1 MTSKAK
7 AVLKVLKT
15 IATNRVTYRFL
26 AAVLLA
32 AGITAGSEWADK
44 LETLV
49 CSVVTQCS

>member
-1 MTSKAK
+1 MTPKTV

-32 AGITAGSEWADK
+32 AGLTAGSEWAGK
-44 LETLV
+44 LETFV
-49 CSVVTQCS
+49 CAVVTQCS